1 MRTTVLAA
9 LIGAGVV
16 IAVVT
21 VAADPR
27 DAYAPRPGGSY
38 GANRRPAVPVNG
50 LGSPMPITA
59 QATGQLV
66 ALQTTVGT
74 EHQQVTV
81 IDPAAHVMS
90 VYHIDLATGQ
100 IALKSVRNIHWD
112 LQLTYFDCASPL
124 PQEIQ
129 AQLER

>member
-1 MRTTVLAA
+1 MRTTALAA
-9 LIGAGVV
+9 LIGAGLV
-16 IAVVT
+16 IAVAT

-27 DAYAPRPGGSY
+27 DVYTPRPGGNY
-38 GANRRPAVPVNG
+38 GANRRSAVPVSG
-50 LGSPMPITA
+50 LGNPMPVTA
-59 QATGQLV
+59 HPSGQVV

-81 IDPAAHVMS
+81 IDPATHVMS